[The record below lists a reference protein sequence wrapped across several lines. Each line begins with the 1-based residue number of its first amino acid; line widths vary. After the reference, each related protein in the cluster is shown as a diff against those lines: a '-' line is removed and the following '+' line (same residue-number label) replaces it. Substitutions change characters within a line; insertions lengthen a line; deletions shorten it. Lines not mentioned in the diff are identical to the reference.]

1 MRTGAAAIAVVL
13 IGVAIGALIW
23 NRRLQTLT
31 IVSLL
36 AGVPLIGFVTYA
48 LRPAP
53 LPRAGPFALAAL
65 ISTVV
70 AAGALI
76 SALRSPRIPLRRRA
90 YLSLVALYSAVVGAA
105 SFLAIWSP
113 EFGVA
118 EIVVNLGWAVGW
130 LPPSQR
136 TTDAQASVEISA
148 MRSRVFGFLADPTN
162 WPRYWE
168 WTDLV
173 QVDPPPPL
181 AEGSRVTVV
190 VSGPDFRGQE
200 SSEKT
205 TVTYLIDELVPDS
218 SLEMVMLGHLDNRI
232 TWRLSGSPIG
242 TTFATRAWGVVPYP
256 LAIFGLMLEFWQ
268 YWRLRIARVKRTLSR
283 LKQLLDEAAPQP

>member
-1 MRTGAAAIAVVL
+1 
-13 IGVAIGALIW
+13 
-23 NRRLQTLT
+23 
-31 IVSLL
+31 
-36 AGVPLIGFVTYA
+36 
-48 LRPAP
+48 
-53 LPRAGPFALAAL
+53 
-65 ISTVV
+65 
-70 AAGALI
+70 
-76 SALRSPRIPLRRRA
+76 
-90 YLSLVALYSAVVGAA
+90 
-105 SFLAIWSP
+105 
-113 EFGVA
+113 
-118 EIVVNLGWAVGW
+118 
-130 LPPSQR
+130 
-136 TTDAQASVEISA
+136 